1 MGFVDSGLFYFCKA
15 FFFLQSLRTNTPTQH
30 SDINILGKISYT
42 LLIELIS
49 IYFLDEIVFVYI
61 PSHACFSKGTQL
73 RFNHST
79 I

>member
-15 FFFLQSLRTNTPTQH
+15 FFFYYRVCLRTNTPTQH

-61 PSHACFSKGTQL
+61 PSHACFSKGT
-73 RFNHST
+73 
-79 I
+79 